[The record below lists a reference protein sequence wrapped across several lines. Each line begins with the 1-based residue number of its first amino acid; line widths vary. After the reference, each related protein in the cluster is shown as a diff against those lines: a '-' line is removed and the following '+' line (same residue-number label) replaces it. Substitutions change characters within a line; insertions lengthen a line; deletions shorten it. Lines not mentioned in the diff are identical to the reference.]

1 MSREDPS
8 DLGSRGLGLMGV
20 TREAVR
26 RVDNEERRSH
36 LEVASSNVQV
46 RELVKEKARERERTS
61 PGSRE
66 RASRLDTERS
76 LPTRCVRLSD
86 DALHSRRGRE
96 RIRTPCASAP
106 LCLTADESHSH

>member
-1 MSREDPS
+1 VSREDPS

-86 DALHSRRGRE
+86 DALHSDVD
-96 RIRTPCASAP
+96 ASVSAHPAP
-106 LCLTADESHSH
+106 LRRSV